1 MKHEIDWY
9 QQFFEYMN
17 TAELLLVFLI
27 FGFCFAVMIRP
38 YVRKKQTVYAAG
50 ILTAAGGTIL
60 WQISENGG
68 TLNYL
73 LVMLAAFLLMYLM
86 EKEKPRQKIF
96 LCVMFLTL
104 RFICSAILVEWGL
117 FSIWF
122 DINVGDI
129 STGMDPD
136 QIVIYYA
143 VSRLASVIARMLLLY
158 LMIRLIQK
166 AYHRKDELS
175 MQELFLLLIPAI
187 TPLLEGVLFREYTV
201 IYSKGVE
208 NGYIKENIPPD
219 IMRFMFYLFSYFA
232 VLMVVVLYER
242 VRKQQEENAQM
253 QALEKEIA
261 QVQSSIKQMEVLHEQ
276 IRTLRHD
283 IANHL
288 MTMERL
294 TEGENTVEAKHYLK
308 RLKEEYSASLEGIRS
323 GNPVIDAV
331 LDAKRNMAIKNGIG
345 FQCDFVYPGQP
356 EIDVFDLSVLLNNAL
371 DNALRG
377 ANGKDPWIRISA
389 KCHERFLTIL
399 VKNSYTG
406 EKLCLDADGLPIS
419 TKEGEGHGL
428 GLKLIRRISHRYNGE
443 TELIQR
449 EGEIEL
455 RILLHE
461 KADSYTK

>member
-1 MKHEIDWY
+1 MKHDPDWY
-9 QQFFEYMN
+9 QNVFEVMN
-17 TAELLLVFLI
+17 TAELLLVFLL

-38 YVRKKQTVYAAG
+38 YMRKKITVIASG
-50 ILTAAGGTIL
+50 ILTAAGGTIIWIL
-60 WQISENGG
+60 SGNGR
-68 TLNYL
+68 TFSYSFVVLS
-73 LVMLAAFLLMYLM
+73 AFILMYLM
-86 EKEKPRQKIF
+86 EKEKPLQKIF

-104 RFICSAILVEWGL
+104 RFICSAVLVEWGL

-122 DINVGDI
+122 DVNVGDI

-136 QIVIYYA
+136 QIVVYYA
-143 VSRLASVIARMLLLY
+143 FSRLISVMARTLLLY

-166 AYHRKDELS
+166 AYHRNDELS
-175 MQELFLLLIPAI
+175 IQELFLLLIPTI
-187 TPLLEGVLFREYTV
+187 TPLLEGTVFREYMN
-201 IYSKGVE
+201 IYNQGVG

-219 IMRFMFYLFSYFA
+219 IMRFLLYLFSYFA

-242 VRKQQEENAQM
+242 VRRQQEENAQM

-261 QVQSSIKQMEVLHEQ
+261 QIQRSIEQTEILHEQ

-283 IANHL
+283 ISNHL

-294 TEGENTVEAKHYLK
+294 TETDNNDEARHYLK
-308 RLKEEYSASLEGIRS
+308 RLKEEYSASLEGIRC

-331 LDAKRNMAIKNGIG
+331 LDAKRDMAVKNGIA
-345 FQCDFVYPGQP
+345 FQCDFLYPEQP
-356 EIDVFDLSVLLNNAL
+356 DIDVFDLSVLLNNAL

-377 ANGKDPWIRISA
+377 ANGREPWIRINA
-389 KCHERFLTIL
+389 KGHERFLTIL
-399 VKNSYTG
+399 VINSYTG
-406 EKLCLDADGLPIS
+406 EKLRLDADGFPVS

-443 TELIQR
+443 TEFIQR

-461 KADSYTK
+461 KNA

>member
-1 MKHEIDWY
+1 MKHDPDWY
-9 QQFFEYMN
+9 QNVFEVMN
-17 TAELLLVFLI
+17 IAELLLVFLL

-38 YVRKKQTVYAAG
+38 YMRKKITVIASG
-50 ILTAAGGTIL
+50 ILTAAGGTIIWIL
-60 WQISENGG
+60 SGNGR
-68 TLNYL
+68 TFSYSFVVLS
-73 LVMLAAFLLMYLM
+73 AFILMYLM
-86 EKEKPRQKIF
+86 EKEKPLQKIF

-104 RFICSAILVEWGL
+104 RFICSAVLVEWGL

-122 DINVGDI
+122 DVNVGDI

-136 QIVIYYA
+136 QIVVYYA
-143 VSRLASVIARMLLLY
+143 FSRLISVMARTLLLY

-166 AYHRKDELS
+166 AYHRNDELS
-175 MQELFLLLIPAI
+175 IQELFLLLIPTI
-187 TPLLEGVLFREYTV
+187 TPLLEGTVFREYMN
-201 IYSKGVE
+201 IYNQGVG

-219 IMRFMFYLFSYFA
+219 IMRFLLYLFSYFA

-242 VRKQQEENAQM
+242 VRRQQEENAQM

-261 QVQSSIKQMEVLHEQ
+261 QIQRSIEQTEILHEQ

-283 IANHL
+283 ISNHL

-294 TEGENTVEAKHYLK
+294 TETDNNDEARHYLK
-308 RLKEEYSASLEGIRS
+308 RLKEEYSASLEGIRC

-331 LDAKRNMAIKNGIG
+331 LDAKRDMAVKNGIA
-345 FQCDFVYPGQP
+345 FQCDFLYPEQP
-356 EIDVFDLSVLLNNAL
+356 DIDVFDLSVLLNNAL

-377 ANGKDPWIRISA
+377 ANGREPWIRINA
-389 KCHERFLTIL
+389 KGHERFLTIL
-399 VKNSYTG
+399 VINSYTG
-406 EKLCLDADGLPIS
+406 EKLRLDADGFPVS

-443 TELIQR
+443 TEFIQR

-461 KADSYTK
+461 KNT